1 MTEYFASH
9 PLTVLI
15 LVLLAMLTVFV
26 CVKAAQSSKKRYGEN
41 EKIMNKLK
49 EDNRLR
55 NDFVVL
61 TPQLVSDAKPEELF
75 KGVALNLEKEI
86 ADSSDMEQAFAE
98 LTQEQR
104 EIYSLY
110 FVLEDGGE
118 KLSGF
123 FAANGSPLTDTA
135 YDALKKLLPE
145 GVEIFEKELRA
156 HDSRD
161 ETTSFI
167 KSDIEKW
174 DAEFSSVV
182 PTESIARA
190 GGVYISENYEKFI

>member
-9 PLTVLI
+9 PLVVLI
-15 LVLLAMLTVFV
+15 LVMLVLLTAFV
-26 CVKAAQSSKKRYGEN
+26 CVKAAQASKKRYAEN

-55 NDFVVL
+55 NDFSVL
-61 TPQLVSDAKPEELF
+61 TRESASSCEPSELF
-75 KGVALNLEKEI
+75 RGVALNLEKKI
-86 ADSSDMEQAFAE
+86 AESADMEQAFAA

-104 EIYSLY
+104 EVYSLC

-135 YDALKKLLPE
+135 YEAVKKLLPE
-145 GVEIFEKELRA
+145 GAAAFEKELRA

-161 ETTSFI
+161 ETTSYI
-167 KSDIEKW
+167 KSDLEKW
-174 DAEFSSVV
+174 DAEFASAVSA
-182 PTESIARA
+182 ESIARA
-190 GGVYISENYEKFI
+190 GGKYISENFEKFI

>member
-9 PLTVLI
+9 PLVVLI
-15 LVLLAMLTVFV
+15 LVMLALLTAFV
-26 CVKAAQSSKKRYGEN
+26 CVKAAQASKKRYAEN

-55 NDFVVL
+55 NDFSVL
-61 TPQLVSDAKPEELF
+61 TRECVSSCEPSELF
-75 KGVALNLEKEI
+75 RGVALNLEKKI
-86 ADSSDMEQAFAE
+86 AESADMEQAFAV

-104 EIYSLY
+104 EVYSLY

-118 KLSGF
+118 RLSGF

-135 YDALKKLLPE
+135 YEAVKKLLPE
-145 GVEIFEKELRA
+145 GAAAFEKELRA

-161 ETTSFI
+161 ETTSYI
-167 KSDIEKW
+167 KSDLEKW
-174 DAEFSSVV
+174 DAEFASAVSA
-182 PTESIARA
+182 ESIARA
-190 GGVYISENYEKFI
+190 GGKYISENFEKFI

>member
-9 PLTVLI
+9 PLVVLI
-15 LVLLAMLTVFV
+15 LVMLALLTAFV
-26 CVKAAQSSKKRYGEN
+26 CVKAAQASKKRYAEN

-55 NDFVVL
+55 NDFSVL
-61 TPQLVSDAKPEELF
+61 TRECVSSCEPSELF
-75 KGVALNLEKEI
+75 RGVALNLEKKI
-86 ADSSDMEQAFAE
+86 AESADMEQAFAV

-104 EIYSLY
+104 EVYSLY

-118 KLSGF
+118 RLSGF

-135 YDALKKLLPE
+135 YEAVKKLLPE
-145 GVEIFEKELRA
+145 GAAAFAKELRA

-161 ETTSFI
+161 ETTSYI
-167 KSDIEKW
+167 KSDLEKW
-174 DAEFSSVV
+174 DAEFASAVSA
-182 PTESIARA
+182 ESIARA
-190 GGVYISENYEKFI
+190 GGKYISENFEKFI

>member
-9 PLTVLI
+9 PLVALI
-15 LVLLAMLTVFV
+15 LVMLALLTAFV
-26 CVKAAQSSKKRYGEN
+26 CVKAAQASKKRYAEN

-55 NDFVVL
+55 NDFSVL
-61 TPQLVSDAKPEELF
+61 TRENVSSCEPSELF
-75 KGVALNLEKEI
+75 KGVALNLEKKI
-86 ADSSDMEQAFAE
+86 AESSDMEQAFAA

-104 EIYSLY
+104 EVYSLY

-118 KLSGF
+118 RLSGF

-135 YDALKKLLPE
+135 YEAVKKLLPE
-145 GVEIFEKELRA
+145 GAAAFEKELRA

-161 ETTSFI
+161 ETTSYI

-174 DAEFSSVV
+174 DDEFASAVS
-182 PTESIARA
+182 TESIARA
-190 GGVYISENYEKFI
+190 GGKYISENFEKFI